1 MSEARRQLLR
11 RQRCGTE
18 PPANVL
24 SLVLVS
30 LMLSTFL
37 ACGGGASDGRAEDPS
52 GVSRGSD
59 LLAEVMEADRIFARE
74 VAANGLEAWVSAFAQ
89 DGAMLPAS
97 GPVLVGHEAVR
108 EAMASA
114 FQIPGFSLAWEPLGG
129 EVSHSGDLAY
139 TFGNYEHKVDSEVV
153 TRGRYVTVWRRQENG
168 QWRVVADI
176 GNREQQKE

>member
-1 MSEARRQLLR
+1 M
-11 RQRCGTE
+11 
-18 PPANVL
+18 
-24 SLVLVS
+24 S
-30 LMLSTFL
+30 LMLASFL
-37 ACGGGASDGRAEDPS
+37 ACGGGDPNGRFESPS

-59 LLAEVMEADRIFARE
+59 LLAEVMEADRVFARE

-129 EVSHSGDLAY
+129 AVSQSGDLAY

-153 TRGRYVTVWRRQENG
+153 TRGRYVTVWRRQADG

-176 GNREQQKE
+176 GNREQQEE